1 MRRSW
6 IETLVVNIYKRL
18 LSDID
23 VGMETR
29 RRQNDP
35 QSEFSQQTRDKSASF
50 MSPRSRDI

>member
-1 MRRSW
+1 
-6 IETLVVNIYKRL
+6 VNIYKRL